1 MQKKRGGSR
10 QHKAINS
17 GTSNPNP
24 PQRKRRGE
32 ESKGAKRDGNT
43 RRKRIANET
52 KKQRKHVATGFTR
65 SQVGKEQHG
74 NGQRAIRGQGGPGEK
89 RGQGGPEKKSTAK
102 NSAHGNSATKR
113 TKRNNMAT
121 NHRKRKL
128 RKIGKT
134 LMEKKRRNDGEHLG
148 TAHMETA
155 HQRDKEK

>member
-1 MQKKRGGSR
+1 MNCAGKKRGGSR
-10 QHKAINS
+10 LHKAINS
-17 GTSNPNP
+17 GTSNTSP
-24 PQRKRRGE
+24 PQRERRGE
-32 ESKGAKRDGNT
+32 ESRGAKRERNT
-43 RRKRIANET
+43 RRKRIANESKRRRT
-52 KKQRKHVATGFTR
+52 HIATGFTW

-89 RGQGGPEKKSTAK
+89 RGQGGPEKRSTAK

-134 LMEKKRRNDGEHLG
+134 LMEKKKRMTES
-148 TAHMETA
+148 T
-155 HQRDKEK
+155 